1 MCYKKEEGEKRNG
14 KYIIIVINLLNRD
27 VYTHTHKE
35 KLRKLINNFCISISI
50 SYCSMDKHF

>member
-27 VYTHTHKE
+27 VYTHTQRKTKE
-35 KLRKLINNFCISISI
+35 IN
-50 SYCSMDKHF
+50 K